1 MARTETDRDD
11 LFAELRSFPLRVE
24 WQRREGEEVVTAG
37 CRGDGA
43 AAIYFDGDPVYRFDS
58 AGRLRRAF
66 VDGALYRTQGTTLA
80 RLVRERTPTETLLK
94 RSDLTPEELAAWL
107 AEMGR
112 RLETFLRDVQQGRYQ
127 VRRCVPSEQAAAGAI
142 LEALASAAATPRLAP
157 PIPTRPR

>member
-1 MARTETDRDD
+1 
-11 LFAELRSFPLRVE
+11 
-24 WQRREGEEVVTAG
+24 
-37 CRGDGA
+37 
-43 AAIYFDGDPVYRFDS
+43 
-58 AGRLRRAF
+58 
-66 VDGALYRTQGTTLA
+66 
-80 RLVRERTPTETLLK
+80 LVRERTPTETLLK

-112 RLETFLRDVQQGRYQ
+112 RLETFLKEVQQGRYQ